1 MKRGVPFGMVYRR
14 KVVSTDASNVGWG
27 ALCDGKPAVS
37 LWSKKEGRLHIN
49 CLEMLSVCLGL
60 VRSQG
65 TPRLSP
71 IGQHDGGVLY
81 KLPGHSS
88 RVPLEMGSAQ
98 LEFAES
104 YACAESRH
112 AISEQCPLVRVD
124 APPTNGSGN
133 LGDLQQTRGQC
144 LHLRRQLSTL
154 DWPNLFLYAFLP
166 IALIQQ
172 VIRTNQGTEAQ
183 SSISG
188 PTLEEPALVC
198 RAVSAA
204 LCSPVANPLRRDL
217 LSQANRTIWQPQP
230 ELWALHLWPLE
241 RSLKTFPRVY

>member
-1 MKRGVPFGMVYRR
+1 MLGSAVRWQTGCQPLVEKGRSPSHQLPG
-14 KVVSTDASNVGWG
+14 N
-27 ALCDGKPAVS
+27 AVS
-37 LWSKKEGRLHIN
+37 MFGTCQITEGHH
-49 CLEMLSVCLGL
+49 VL
-60 VRSQG
+60 VRS
-65 TPRLSP
+65 
-71 IGQHDGGVLY
+71 GQHDGGVLY

-104 YACAESRH
+104 THVAESRH

-217 LSQANRTIWQPQP
+217 LSQANRTIWHP
-230 ELWALHLWPLE
+230 
-241 RSLKTFPRVY
+241 SLSYGLYIFDLSKGAWRPSRECTKYDFSGWNTIYETTLCP